1 MITSLSTK
9 QGIGL
14 AVCYILKNKFYQHLK
29 IFLEAVL
36 MDNFKALK
44 AKFNAQGYRFT
55 LQRQLIFDIFLTLPT
70 SHHLSAES
78 LRLLLLE
85 RGEAMSLSTVYRI
98 LKIMTKMGI
107 IREVE
112 LAQAQKHY
120 ELNTISTHH
129 HIVCVQCHQIIEF
142 ENNSIVQQGLRQV
155 ETMGLQLIDCK
166 FTLHTICPKALDMG
180 WPTIFSNWVCPRFT
194 TIDKTKSSNHKSSDL
209 NTDIKEKSKHRIELK
224 GEYIVVHT
232 PKNKIDNCEN
242 KAKLITGWRFSR
254 TDKTWHFP
262 LEKVSEVI
270 SIFPG
275 YELDPKIF
283 EALHNRGMN

>member
-1 MITSLSTK
+1 
-9 QGIGL
+9 
-14 AVCYILKNKFYQHLK
+14 
-29 IFLEAVL
+29 
-36 MDNFKALK
+36 MDNLDSLK
-44 AKFNAQGYRFT
+44 TKFNAQGYRLT
-55 LQRQLIFDIFLTLPT
+55 PQRQLIFDIFLTLPT

-85 RGEAMSLSTVYRI
+85 RGLAMSLSTIYRI

-112 LAQAQKHY
+112 LAQSQKYY
-120 ELNTISTHH
+120 ELNTISTHHH

-142 ENNSIVQQGLRQV
+142 ENNFILQLGLRQV

-180 WPTIFSNWVCPRFT
+180 WPTISSNWVCPRFINT
-194 TIDKTKSSNHKSSDL
+194 DKTKNLTHQQLEL
-209 NTDIKEKSKHRIELK
+209 NTDIKEKFERHIELK

-232 PKNKIDNCEN
+232 PKNEIDNCEN

-254 TDKTWHFP
+254 TNKTWHFP
-262 LEKVSEVI
+262 LEKVSEVT

-283 EALHNRGMN
+283 EALRNRGIN

>member
-1 MITSLSTK
+1 
-9 QGIGL
+9 
-14 AVCYILKNKFYQHLK
+14 
-29 IFLEAVL
+29 
-36 MDNFKALK
+36 MDNFQALK
-44 AKFNAQGYRFT
+44 TKLNAQGYRLT
-55 LQRQLIFDIFLTLPT
+55 PQRQLIFGIFQTLPT
-70 SHHLSAES
+70 SSHASAES
-78 LRLLLLE
+78 VHLLLLG
-85 RGEAMSLSTVYRI
+85 RGEGMSLSTVYRN
-98 LKIMTKMGI
+98 LRIMTKMGI
-107 IREVE
+107 LREVE

-180 WPTIFSNWVCPRFT
+180 WPTISSNWVCPQFT
-194 TIDKTKSSNHKSSDL
+194 PIDKTKSSNRKPSDL
-209 NTDIKEKSKHRIELK
+209 NTDIKEKFERCIELK

-232 PKNKIDNCEN
+232 PKNDEVDNCEN

-254 TDKTWHFP
+254 TNKTWHFP
-262 LEKVSEVI
+262 LGKVSEVI

-283 EALHNRGMN
+283 EALYNRGMN